1 MDQNMQQDSDWPMYI
16 YEIRRFGINLFVCNA
31 LQLEEAQDLN
41 SLFFFHENWNVEIF
55 IFAQNASKMGL
66 NESSGPKKNLDTFS
80 VKIG

>member
-1 MDQNMQQDSDWPMYI
+1 MNH
-16 YEIRRFGINLFVCNA
+16 G
-31 LQLEEAQDLN
+31 LEGKKELN